1 MKLKDLLSKFWV
13 VAPLPT
19 MNISGKYLDPFMN
32 ASWDF
37 SQQAPILISVYADA
51 FGVNGRTI
59 VIGSWFLTVLAA
71 IWIRSENAVIPMMIT
86 IILLNISLIAPGII
100 PEEWKAYIMILVV
113 LLPVAAILYS
123 IYKGR

>member
-1 MKLKDLLSKFWV
+1 MNFKEVFKKFWV

-19 MNISGKYLDPFMN
+19 MNISAKYLDPFMN

-37 SQQAPILISVYADA
+37 SQQAPILISVYADV

-71 IWIRSENAVIPMMIT
+71 IWIRSENAVVPMMIT

-100 PEEWKAYIMILVV
+100 PEEWKVWIMLLVV

-123 IYKGR
+123 IHKGR